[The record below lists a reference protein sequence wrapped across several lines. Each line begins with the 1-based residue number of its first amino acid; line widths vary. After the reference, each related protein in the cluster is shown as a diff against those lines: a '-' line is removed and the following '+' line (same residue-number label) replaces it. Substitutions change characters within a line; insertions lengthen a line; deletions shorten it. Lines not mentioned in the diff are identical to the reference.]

1 MVEIGARVVLTGVT
15 GAALLDRREGSPI
28 NAGRHVE
35 APMRGIESSVSRD
48 PRRRYAIEGIGTR
61 GNSREEVL
69 RLTDTE
75 KVTRL
80 SFGQFLAHPTHD
92 VCHPLFLYGTTDAE
106 PVERQSG
113 DI

>member
-15 GAALLDRREGSPI
+15 GAALFDRSESSPI
-28 NAGRHVE
+28 DAGRHVE
-35 APMRGIESSVSRD
+35 APARGIQSSVSRD
-48 PRRRYAIEGIGTR
+48 TRRRYAIEGVGTG
-61 GNSREEVL
+61 GNSREEIL
-69 RLTDTE
+69 RLTDAQ

-106 PVERQSG
+106 PVERQCG